1 MAGNKIGDLKVG
13 IGVESTVDTDLKKS
27 EDSLRKFSQE
37 AKEAGQATQQGMGTA
52 DKAIESVGVTSEKT
66 EKKNTRAVKSMER
79 SVKRF
84 TSTSKADYYD
94 WAAAQAGITIQTED
108 LRNELRKVEQSKLQA
123 ASAGQ
128 AFIAQLQEEAQT
140 INLTRKE
147 LLEYR
152 ASQLGVRTQSQPMI
166 DSMFDTSTSFRSVEM
181 SAKQTRQA
189 MRLLPAQITD
199 VVTSL
204 ASGMPIYLVAIQQ
217 GGQLRDSFGGFGK
230 VLKGVMALI
239 SPTVLAMAGLAAVAG
254 VGYLAYSRMTQITQ
268 ELNNALLE
276 TGNAAGVSFQSLM
289 SMSAGVS
296 DVVGTQS
303 EAAEALALIVRQN
316 DLIGKSYEEIAE
328 ASLAWSKV
336 TGKAIGDVVNE
347 FATIAE
353 DPQKA
358 LETLSQKYNFLTNET
373 YRHIQALL
381 NQGKETEAVNTLI
394 NELSATMASRAPIM
408 TEQANIFARAWSS
421 VKNAIDDTAK
431 ALNSAFGQSIERQ
444 LQLVNDQIA
453 QITEGLSSDP
463 YAQLFDS
470 ENRLNELRKEQARL
484 QAQMPDEVAKS
495 AEQAAANLKFANT
508 EKYINERL
516 SEKQKILKE
525 IFTETNLYLEK
536 IEGMNIAE
544 GKGAQIAEAYHVVMQ
559 KKAQSLAALSGAS
572 SKASSSIR
580 DVNKEIRDLI
590 ENYQFESSL
599 IEMSNQGRE
608 IMTFGRNLEK
618 MGLEQGTQ
626 AFEAYL
632 AQYQKEVELRAQIN
646 QRLDDDA
653 KRKQAADEALKQ
665 ANSTVD
671 QMNQFAVQAARN
683 IESMLGNS
691 LYNSLKG
698 NFDNIGQ
705 AFADMVMRMSAE
717 LMASQ
722 IGKLLFGGLGSGGQG
737 GGLVGQLAGIVGQAI
752 GGMFG
757 STSISYSPSG
767 ASMIGSGS
775 TAGGAGAVSYQVSL
789 PGKSAGGYT
798 GAGGKYEPAGI
809 VHRGEYVIDAER
821 TRQIGVGNLERL
833 HKGYAEGG
841 YVGGSSPTNS
851 GVVINIKNEA
861 GAEGYKATAQAK
873 TNSDGGLNIDV
884 LVRRVVS
891 ADMSSNG
898 ALAQQMANTFG
909 LRRAI

>member
-1 MAGNKIGDLKVG
+1 MAGNTIGDLKVG
-13 IGVESTVDTDLKKS
+13 IGVESTVDTDLKKA
-27 EDSLRKFSQE
+27 EDSLRKFAQE
-37 AKEAGQATQQGMGTA
+37 AKETGQTTQQGMGTA

-66 EKKNTRAVKSMER
+66 EKKNTRAVRSMER

-84 TSTSKADYYD
+84 TSVSKADYYD
-94 WAAAQAGITIQTED
+94 WAAAQAGITVQTED
-108 LRNELRKVEQSKLQA
+108 LRNELRQVEQAKLQA

-128 AFIAQLQEEAQT
+128 AFIKQLQEEAQT
-140 INLTRKE
+140 IGMTRKE

-217 GGQLRDSFGGFGK
+217 GGQLRDSFGGFGN
-230 VLKGVMALI
+230 VLKGVLALV
-239 SPTVLAMAGLAAVAG
+239 SPTVLALGGLAAVAG

-276 TGNAAGVSFQSLM
+276 TGNAAGVSFEALM

-336 TGKAIGDVVNE
+336 TGKAINDVVNE

-484 QAQMPDEVAKS
+484 QAQMPDQVAKS
-495 AEQAAANLKFANT
+495 AEQAAANAKTAET
-508 EKYINERL
+508 ERYLNERRTD
-516 SEKQKILKE
+516 SVKILQE
-525 IFTETNLYLEK
+525 IFEETNKFLKLT
-536 IEGMNIAE
+536 EGMNLE
-544 GKGAQIAEAYHVVMQ
+544 LGLGESLTLAYNAKMQ
-559 KKAQSLAALSGAS
+559 ELVASLVGTSNSG

-590 ENYQFESSL
+590 ENYKFETEL

-646 QRLDDDA
+646 QRLDDDE
-653 KRKQAADEALKQ
+653 KRKRQADDALKQ
-665 ANSTVD
+665 ANQTVD
-671 QMNQFAVQAARN
+671 EISQFAVQAARN
-683 IESMLGNS
+683 IESILGNS
-691 LYNSLKG
+691 LYNILKG

-705 AFADMVMRMSAE
+705 AFGDMLIRMSAE

-722 IGKLLFGGLGSGGQG
+722 VAQVLFGGFGKTNQLG
-737 GGLVGQLAGIVGQAI
+737 GIVGQIAGAI
-752 GGMFG
+752 GGAFG
-757 STSISYSPSG
+757 STAVSYSPSG
-767 ASMIGSGS
+767 GSMIGSGS
-775 TAGGAGAVSYQVSL
+775 TAGGAGAVAFPVSL
-789 PGKSAGGYT
+789 ATGGYT

-861 GAEGYKATAQAK
+861 GAEGYRATAQAK
-873 TNSDGGLNIDV
+873 QNSDGGINIDV
-884 LVRRVVS
+884 LVKRVVS
-891 ADMSSNG
+891 TDIQNNG
-898 ALAQQMANTFG
+898 ALSQQMANTFN